1 MNLNQRIAAEL
12 ANLKGSSDTASVW
25 GLEILSEDLKRDII
39 ADESE
44 KAEHDNE
51 CWHDYVTGTFAAG
64 GLWLGFAQ
72 WAKGREVASPDNVA
86 YMLDNDGDL
95 PVYEVTVG
103 GVVYRYDHESV
114 FMSVAEDPDEQEH
127 FWFFHRL
134 NGPTAEQV
142 ADLIAKAKGDK

>member
-1 MNLNQRIAAEL
+1 MSSINQRIAAEL

-95 PVYEVTVG
+95 P
-103 GVVYRYDHESV
+103 
-114 FMSVAEDPDEQEH
+114 
-127 FWFFHRL
+127 
-134 NGPTAEQV
+134 
-142 ADLIAKAKGDK
+142 GDK